1 MTQLGYEF
9 VIRFSINMFSVMF
22 LIYGCY
28 FWRAKNHV
36 VASSLVLFGAGI
48 FVITFVLKGA
58 EMSMGFSFGL
68 FAVFTM
74 LRYRTLPITI
84 KEMTYLFLV
93 IAISLLSSV
102 SSLPFTELMLIIGLL
117 CVIALIV
124 DSRLFQNKYEKQKIL
139 FEKIELIKPE
149 NRLALVADIQERTG
163 LEVKGINVRQIDFL
177 RDVAKIEVE
186 YLSKP
191 TVVGA
196 LLLGEEFPEADEKA
210 NPSQSVS

>member
-1 MTQLGYEF
+1 MTQIGYEF
-9 VIRFSINMFSVMF
+9 IIRFSINMFSVIF

-28 FWRAKNHV
+28 FWRAKNHL

-48 FVITFVLKGA
+48 FVITYVLKGA

-74 LRYRTLPITI
+74 LRYRTLPISI

-102 SSLPFTELMLIIGLL
+102 STLPALELMLIIGML
-117 CVIALIV
+117 CLIALII
-124 DSRLFQNKYEKQKIL
+124 DSKTFQGKYEKQKIL
-139 FEKIELIKPE
+139 FEKIDLIKPE
-149 NRLALVADIQERTG
+149 NRLELISDIQERTG
-163 LEVKGINVRQIDFL
+163 LEIKSINIKEIDFL

-186 YLSKP
+186 YLPKP
-191 TVVGA
+191 TLVGA
-196 LLLGEEFPEADEKA
+196 LVLDEKFPEGEQLL
-210 NPSQSVS
+210 NLSQSAD